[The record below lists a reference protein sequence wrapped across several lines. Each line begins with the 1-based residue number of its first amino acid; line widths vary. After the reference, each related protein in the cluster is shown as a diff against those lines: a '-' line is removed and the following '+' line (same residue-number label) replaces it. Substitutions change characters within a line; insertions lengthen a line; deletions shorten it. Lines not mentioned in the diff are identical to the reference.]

1 MISTDDIFRLPEG
14 DPAVFDA
21 AALELFRFQAAACPP
36 YREYLERIGVR
47 CGDVREFRRI
57 PFLPIELFKS
67 HEVYCAPEPPG
78 AVFTS
83 SATTGMVPSR
93 HPMRSLA
100 LYEQA
105 FRGAFRTFYGEPA
118 RWSLYA
124 LLPNYLRRKGSS
136 LVYMADRLIA
146 DCGSGGFYL
155 DDCDAL
161 LRDMAADPK
170 PKILLGVSYALWDL
184 AERYAPKLRDTIV
197 METGGMKGYR
207 EEIPKEEFHRILCD
221 AFGVETI
228 HSEYGMAELTSQAY
242 SAGGN
247 RFRCPAWMRVVC
259 RDVNDPFDLLS
270 AGSRGGLNI
279 VDLANRWSC
288 AFIQTQDVGQVAAD
302 GSFVIEGR
310 IDHAEIR
317 GCNLLVQ

>member
-14 DPAVFDA
+14 DPEAFEN

-47 CGDVREFRRI
+47 CGDVREFRAI

-67 HEVYCAPEPPG
+67 HEVYCAPEPPE
-78 AVFTS
+78 AVFPS

-184 AERYAPKLRDTIV
+184 AERYAPKLRNTIV

-221 AFGVETI
+221 AFAVETI

-259 RDVNDPFDLLS
+259 RDVNDPFDLLP